1 MRMYIL
7 ECGGLLGLPLIQWLR
22 QHSDA
27 VLLGSDQH
35 HERVDALLKV
45 HGFSYYAMDPAREP
59 EQLKQ
64 LISDVDV
71 VIDLSS
77 IERRE
82 VASDRVDFPGELQVL
97 ENLVRN
103 CIEAQAR
110 LVHVS
115 SSQVYGKSMD
125 VTPVPVLAG
134 TRGAVREEE
143 AMPSDEPDASNGGHV
158 HRERV
163 LQDLI
168 HAHGTTGEL
177 DHVLARVFSMIG
189 SELRSLPI
197 QRTPTLLD
205 RLRDSLITGDTEV
218 LPVLPADQAV
228 QSFVTVDDV
237 AECLGRIA
245 LAPIGSLAGTIIN
258 VGNPAIRTSML
269 KIASEVLSQYQEERG
284 LTPAQ
289 LPRLPVLDAAVQSE
303 LRAPSIERVTRLI
316 GWEPHDSMSDLIRVA
331 MSGLP
336 PR

>member
-27 VLLGSDQH
+27 VLLGSDQN

-64 LISDVDV
+64 LINDVDV

-82 VASDRVDFPGELQVL
+82 VASDRVDFPAELQVL

-103 CIEAQAR
+103 CMEAEAR

-115 SSQVYGKSMD
+115 SSLVYGKSMEE
-125 VTPVPVLAG
+125 TPVPVLAG
-134 TRGAVREEE
+134 MRGAVREEE
-143 AMPSDEPDASNGGHV
+143 AMPSDEPDASNGGYV

-168 HAHGTTGEL
+168 HAYGATGEL
-177 DHVLARVFSMIG
+177 DHVLARVFNMIG
-189 SELRSLPI
+189 PELRTLPV

-205 RLRDSLITGDTEV
+205 HLRDGLVTGDTEV
-218 LPVLPADQAV
+218 LPVLSADQTV

-245 LAPIGSLAGTIIN
+245 LEPAGSLAGTIIN
-258 VGNPAIRTSML
+258 VGNPANRTSML
-269 KIASEVLSQYQEERG
+269 EIASQVLSQYQELHGITSAR
-284 LTPAQ
+284 
-289 LPRLPVLDAAVQSE
+289 LPRLPDLDGTAQTE

-316 GWEPHDSMSDLIRVA
+316 GWEPRHSMSDLIRVA

-336 PR
+336 SR